1 MTKSFGGSYHDRIPL
16 ENDFEVIKARTASSG
31 PNRMPIETA
40 TTILPSTWTFGS
52 SWAPE
57 DDPEYALDPDG
68 EWYDEVLEA
77 DVGDVLEEAEVEE
90 PKKKKKRSEVSVSD
104 FLLHSMSF

>member
-1 MTKSFGGSYHDRIPL
+1 MRSSKRALRPQ
-16 ENDFEVIKARTASSG
+16 VPTACQSKRRRRSSLQLG
-31 PNRMPIETA
+31 RLA
-40 TTILPSTWTFGS
+40 AVGRQK
-52 SWAPE
+52 

-90 PKKKKKRSEVSVSD
+90 PKKKKKAQRGSP
-104 FLLHSMSF
+104 